1 MRGLIDSTLREGG
14 QTVGVSFSLAQ
25 KVEIVRLLACLGIEE
40 IELGVATAR
49 DEELPKLFHHAR
61 GLATDCRLALWSRL
75 NPEDIRLASALGPD
89 VLSLSL
95 PVSDQH
101 LARKL
106 GLTREQVLQRLDGSV
121 ALAHS
126 LGFPALSLGLEDC
139 TRADEEFLVE
149 VARRAAGLGLGRLRL
164 ADTVGCGDIRTLA
177 RMVRRLRRC
186 WTGEIAVHL
195 HNDFGLATANT
206 LACLDAG
213 ADWADV
219 AVLGL
224 GERAG
229 LARLEELV
237 GFLVLVRGSAR
248 YRVEWLPLLCETVA
262 IASGRG
268 LSPHHPVVG
277 QRVFACET
285 GLHVAGLLRAPET
298 YEPFDPARI
307 GTRRVLLFGEKTG
320 RRALQL
326 QLSVLGLHPSSD
338 ELAELVSE
346 VRERSRQLRRPLTIE
361 ELRLLAGEVP
371 HRVTVA

>member
-14 QTVGVSFSLAQ
+14 QTVGVSFTLAQ

-49 DEELPKLFHHAR
+49 DEELPALFRHAR
-61 GLATDCRLALWSRL
+61 GLAVGCRLALWCRL
-75 NPEDIRLASALGPD
+75 HAEDIRLAATLGPD
-89 VLSLSL
+89 VLSLSV
-95 PVSDQH
+95 PVSDRH
-101 LARKL
+101 MTKKL
-106 GLTREQVLQRLDGSV
+106 GLDRTQVLARLEEAV
-121 ALAHS
+121 TQARS
-126 LGFPALSLGLEDC
+126 LGLSLVSLGLEDC
-139 TRADEEFLVE
+139 TRADQDFLVQ
-149 VARRAAGLGLGRLRL
+149 VVQLAARLGIARLRL
-164 ADTVGCGDIRTLA
+164 ADTVGRSDPRCFAKL
-177 RMVRRLRRC
+177 VRKLRKC
-186 WTGEIAVHL
+186 WLGEIAVHA
-195 HNDFGLATANT
+195 HNDFGLATASA

-237 GFLVLVRGSAR
+237 GFLVLGRDRDRKR

-268 LSPHHPVVG
+268 LAPHHPVVG

-285 GLHVAGLLRAPET
+285 GLHLAGLLRAPET

-307 GTRRVLLFGEKTG
+307 GSSRLLLFGEKTG
-320 RRALQL
+320 RRAVQL
-326 QLSVLGLHPSSD
+326 QLAALGLHPSP
-338 ELAELVSE
+338 EVLTELVAE
-346 VRERSRQLRRPLTIE
+346 VREQSRCLRRPLSVE
-361 ELRLLAGEVP
+361 ELRQLAQANILVS
-371 HRVTVA
+371 